1 MQITQ
6 GEYQNVEKI
15 FVQNEMDAEVGSVIS
30 STEKASQDVD
40 ETTQTKQ
47 MQSKQSDKENLH
59 NPMQDIARES
69 QNAALDSTTDKTS
82 NDETQCDERERT
94 AFANVENGDE
104 KAQTKNAEGGEKPDT
119 YNEKSNCEQDEQSNR
134 QPIYERQEWK
144 DRTDNFF
151 ESYPLARSFAVE
163 IGKEIAGDDQLAR
176 NESCLEIALAKVLSK
191 AYISPQEMILNKDFV
206 DRYVLTN
213 EQIKSTIID
222 GYIQSLEQNSPP
234 KSMMGRGQIILSPP
248 NKPKS
253 IEEAGE
259 IIKKMLINRR
269 I

>member
-15 FVQNEMDAEVGSVIS
+15 FVQNEMDAEVGSVAPTSENAEQTTANIEPTKS
-30 STEKASQDVD
+30 EQDNLREAQGVALAMQVSTPNSTYQTTSNQD
-40 ETTQTKQ
+40 
-47 MQSKQSDKENLH
+47 KQS
-59 NPMQDIARES
+59 RES
-69 QNAALDSTTDKTS
+69 EEASSQVEKGGENTQEQNAE
-82 NDETQCDERERT
+82 N
-94 AFANVENGDE
+94 NVGE
-104 KAQTKNAEGGEKPDT
+104 GEKPDT
-119 YNEKSNCEQDEQSNR
+119 YNEKSNCEQDIEPSQT
-134 QPIYERQEWK
+134 PIYQRQEWK
-144 DRTDNFF
+144 DKTDNFF
-151 ESYPLARSFAVE
+151 ESYPVARSFAVE
-163 IGKEIAGDDQLAR
+163 IGKEIADDDQLAR

-206 DRYVLTN
+206 DKYVLTN

-222 GYIQSLEQNSPP
+222 GYIQSLERNSPP

-248 NKPKS
+248 NRPKS

-259 IIKKMLINRR
+259 IIKKMLTNRR

>member
-6 GEYQNVEKI
+6 GEYQNVEEI
-15 FVQNEMDAEVGSVIS
+15 FVQNEVDAEVGSVDPTSEIAEQTKADIAPTKS
-30 STEKASQDVD
+30 GQENLQEAQGVALTMEVSTPNSTEQTTSNQDKQSQESEERASSQVEKDGENTHEQNAENNVD
-40 ETTQTKQ
+40 E
-47 MQSKQSDKENLH
+47 
-59 NPMQDIARES
+59 
-69 QNAALDSTTDKTS
+69 
-82 NDETQCDERERT
+82 
-94 AFANVENGDE
+94 
-104 KAQTKNAEGGEKPDT
+104 GEKLDT
-119 YNEKSNCEQDEQSNR
+119 YNEKSNREQDKQSNL
-134 QPIYERQEWK
+134 QPIYEQEQWK

-191 AYISPQEMILNKDFV
+191 AYVSPREMIQNKDFV
-206 DRYVLTN
+206 DKYVLTN